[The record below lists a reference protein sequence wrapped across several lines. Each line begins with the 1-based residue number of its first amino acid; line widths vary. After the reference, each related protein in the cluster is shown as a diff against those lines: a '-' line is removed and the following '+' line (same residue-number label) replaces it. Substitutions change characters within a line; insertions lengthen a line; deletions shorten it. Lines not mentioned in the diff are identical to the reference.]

1 MEEKNSTKIQ
11 DVFLGLALLSGNMAA
26 TLLCAAILL
35 TTKRLLSG
43 WMEMVCMLM
52 GGALS
57 LGLMTIYFCLESP
70 MKESGGKKV
79 KRHWADVLEAELWIL
94 TAAGLCGLLHKGW
107 ERIRERLSGDAI
119 WDMAAFVLLALVTA
133 AVTGMLLHGLLRKC
147 GLEGTEKPA
156 IQVLRL
162 FGILFPGLLLLK
174 ITAEI
179 WTFFAA
185 GREPSLA
192 GMLAF
197 HLFVAYCEYG
207 IVKLLLVVARKKREK
222 STAEEKNG
230 IAQEVSGE
238 AAEAVE
244 NEKINTDTGIPG
256 ESSQAEKK
264 AVSGK
269 RRAFGVGIPLVLTL
283 ALAVAGKAD
292 TLFSASVE
300 EKVRAVLEVPLQEAY
315 DALEAG
321 NLEKA
326 IQKLSLAEARAGVF
340 ESVVE
345 EDTDVSLYDIYRA
358 YPDDIVVGTIYLSAA
373 GELEEAEER
382 VRNQSLGRGWYPVL
396 LRYYESMVS
405 PQKSEGEE
413 STEEPEIRE
422 LTETQAILR
431 EELLWWCAGR
441 EEFAG
446 ENVIFAQDLSG
457 KKFAVM
463 RMLKDYETTFAAG
476 RILQFVVQYGTQG
489 GYTEALAYEALELAE
504 AEPDNLFLQYVAWQ
518 AGSHFQED
526 GANHYDRTVDA
537 AQRFD
542 LLYDNGTRTVEQLAE
557 EKRLLGDAA
566 LRCYAYDAAFGYYE
580 EAYELSGDSSLA
592 LLCGEILE
600 KQKKYAECADMAARV
615 LAQEPE
621 NARALYLTAIA
632 SLKTGDVDGALEAAG
647 KMGDLL
653 ADKDRKADQAE
664 ENNFYV
670 CVQYLAMSD
679 SGSWTDY
686 SWQVYSS
693 LSEEQIQA
701 VQSHALLW
709 DYMTAVYQCFM
720 KEDYEAAEAAVEEIL
735 AVRDDLA
742 MAWYLRGTIA
752 FGGKDFEKALEF
764 FRRAE
769 ACGSA
774 APALYF
780 SIANTYDALEDYE
793 NAWIYARKVEEML
806 PYQDHGND
814 VYGISIHNKK
824 LLNAIEKLLGR

>member
-43 WMEMVCMLM
+43 WKEMVCMLM

-119 WDMAAFVLLALVTA
+119 WWDMAVFVLLALVTA
-133 AVTGMLLHGLLRKC
+133 AVTGLLLYRVLRKC
-147 GLEGTEKPA
+147 GLEGTGKPA
-156 IQVLRL
+156 VQVLRL
-162 FGILFPGLLLLK
+162 FGILFPGMLLLK
-174 ITAEI
+174 TTAEI
-179 WTFFAA
+179 RTFFAA
-185 GREPSLA
+185 GRESSLA

-207 IVKLLLVVARKKREK
+207 IVKLLLGAVRKKREK
-222 STAEEKNG
+222 STAEEKTG

-238 AAEAVE
+238 AAEA
-244 NEKINTDTGIPG
+244 
-256 ESSQAEKK
+256 AEEK

-283 ALAVAGKAD
+283 VLAVAGKAD

-300 EKVRAVLEVPLQEAY
+300 EKMRAVLEAPLQEAC

-326 IQKLSLAEARAGVF
+326 IQKLSLAEARAEAF
-340 ESVVE
+340 ESLVD

-373 GELEEAEER
+373 GELEDAEEK
-382 VRNQSLGRGWYPVL
+382 VRNQSLGREWYPVL

-405 PQKSEGEE
+405 I
-413 STEEPEIRE
+413 TEEPEVRE

-446 ENVIFAQDLSG
+446 ENVIFAQDLAG

-476 RILQFVVQYGTQG
+476 RILQFVVQYGTEG

-526 GANHYDRTVDA
+526 GANHYERTVEA

-600 KQKKYAECADMAARV
+600 KQKKYEECADMAAQV

-632 SLKTGDVDGALEAAG
+632 SLKTGDADGALEAAG

-653 ADKDRKADQAE
+653 ADKDRKADPAE
-664 ENNFYV
+664 ENHFYV

-679 SGSWTDY
+679 SRSWTDY
-686 SWQVYSS
+686 GWQVYRT
-693 LSEEQIQA
+693 LSEEQIRA

-720 KEDYEAAEAAVEEIL
+720 QEDYEAAEAAVEKIL

-764 FRRAE
+764 FQRAE

-814 VYGISIHNKK
+814 VYGISIHNKN
-824 LLNAIEKLLGR
+824 LLNAIEKLLRR